1 MTEATANADASILR
15 RTLIA
20 VVTIAGIG
28 AALATGLRGLHTG
41 ASVLIGGLLG
51 AGNLWAIARLVR
63 GFLAESGPKASWTV
77 LAMVKLAALF
87 AIVIALVMSGLAEL
101 LALAV
106 GYAALPLGIV
116 VGPILIPRKQD
127 A

>member
-1 MTEATANADASILR
+1 MTEATANADATILR

-20 VVTIAGIG
+20 VVVIAAV
-28 AALATGLRGLHTG
+28 AAVVGSVLFGVRTGS
-41 ASVLIGGLLG
+41 SVLIGGLLG

-63 GFLAESGPKASWTV
+63 GFLAEAGFKPSWTL

-87 AIVIALVMSGLAEL
+87 AVVLALVISGLAEL
-101 LALAV
+101 LALAA

-116 VGPILIPRKQD
+116 LGPILVPRRQD